1 MTKYAKITENG
12 TIKYAPR
19 DISGVSNWIED
30 TVAVLQAGYLP
41 VAETMAPEGQYISGY
56 KIENNQVVP
65 IFTVLPEPDYQEL
78 RRRAYPD
85 IEEQLD
91 MLYWDK
97 VEGTNIWQE
106 TISAIKAKYPKPEY
120 VIESIKAEENESDV
134 I

>member
-1 MTKYAKITENG
+1 MIKYVKLKENG
-12 TIKYAPR
+12 TLEYAPR
-19 DISGVSNWIED
+19 NIQGVSNWINDEA
-30 TVAVLQAGYLP
+30 AVLEVGYLP
-41 VAETMAPEGQYISGY
+41 LEEIETPERQYIASYTVDGD
-56 KIENNQVVP
+56 KIIPV
-65 IFTVLPEPDYQEL
+65 FASLPEPTYQEQ
-78 RRRAYPD
+78 RRAAYPP

-120 VIESIKAEENESDV
+120 VTEPIEAEEESGEE